1 MFFQDAPPDTSS
13 YMILG
18 YAIFFGISILYL
30 ISLAIRRRNLEQD
43 LHTLEAMQA
52 EAKSSP
58 RSGRTRG
65 GSKA

>member
-18 YAIFFGISILYL
+18 YAIFFGISILYVV
-30 ISLAIRRRNLEQD
+30 SLAIRRRNLELD
-43 LHTLEAMQA
+43 LRTLEAMQA

-58 RSGRTRG
+58 RAGRSKGR
-65 GSKA
+65 SKA

>member
-18 YAIFFGISILYL
+18 YAIFFGISILYVV
-30 ISLAIRRRNLEQD
+30 SLAIRRRNLELD
-43 LHTLEAMQA
+43 LRTLEAMQA

-58 RSGRTRG
+58 RSGRGKAR
-65 GSKA
+65 SKA